1 MSRPYL
7 IFCTDFHVS
16 DEYHHFCHEADV
28 LLGTLGNAVREQRIT
43 VTDARRIWE
52 PYKAFWPA
60 MYDEDDE
67 YFPDIEESGMDFMPA
82 TEPFVDAACAAD
94 VPGVGIPRYITP
106 MAGVILE
113 ITDQVALDALQEK
126 LGDRYRIVVRDD
138 GDYMF
143 PATVDAALALIAAAR
158 QTAANESSTTE
169 LKAPEDDV
177 RLSTEGLNA
186 LADGIAREMLDN
198 LNTYAGQHEVEQK
211 PPTTKQ
217 TENDNQKSRGTLRE
231 RTEKLAQEMVD
242 NINKHA
248 GEHED
253 GRWNSAPSSR

>member
-1 MSRPYL
+1 MDQYL
-7 IFCTDFHVS
+7 VFCTGFQLNS
-16 DEYHHFCHEADV
+16 DYCHFCHEADV

-43 VTDARRIWE
+43 ATEARRIWE
-52 PYKAFWPA
+52 PYKAFYPA
-60 MYDEDDE
+60 MYEEDDE

-82 TEPFVDAACAAD
+82 TEPFVEDACAAD

-158 QTAANESSTTE
+158 QKETQDPLSS
-169 LKAPEDDV
+169 
-177 RLSTEGLNA
+177 
-186 LADGIAREMLDN
+186 
-198 LNTYAGQHEVEQK
+198 EQ
-211 PPTTKQ
+211 
-217 TENDNQKSRGTLRE
+217 G
-231 RTEKLAQEMVD
+231 
-242 NINKHA
+242 
-248 GEHED
+248 
-253 GRWNSAPSSR
+253 